1 MEEKI
6 GPLNE
11 RYRQER
17 ASHEQL
23 TAAKRKLDE
32 LEIKAQDAE
41 RRYDTATAADLR
53 YFAIP
58 DIQKQIE
65 ELEVK
70 VAEEEASNLDSL
82 LKNAVGPEQI
92 CETAARLTGIP
103 VTKLS
108 QAENNKLIN
117 MEAEL
122 SKEVV
127 GQSEAVKAVSNA
139 IRLRRSGLANPN
151 QPPSFCFGSF
161 WFG

>member
-1 MEEKI
+1 M
-6 GPLNE
+6 
-11 RYRQER
+11 
-17 ASHEQL
+17 
-23 TAAKRKLDE
+23 DE

-58 DIQKQIE
+58 DIQKQI

-151 QPPSFCFGSF
+151 QPPSFLF
-161 WFG
+161 WVFLVRVRLNWLKACWFSLCRRKGNY

>member
-1 MEEKI
+1 MNLAKRSKLEEKI

-117 MEAEL
+117 
-122 SKEVV
+122 
-127 GQSEAVKAVSNA
+127 
-139 IRLRRSGLANPN
+139 
-151 QPPSFCFGSF
+151 GSRIVEKKLLDNRKL
-161 WFG
+161 